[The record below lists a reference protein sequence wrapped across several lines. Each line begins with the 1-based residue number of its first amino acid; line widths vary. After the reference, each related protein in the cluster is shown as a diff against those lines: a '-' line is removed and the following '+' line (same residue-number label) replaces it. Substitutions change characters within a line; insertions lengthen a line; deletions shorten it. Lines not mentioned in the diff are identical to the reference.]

1 MKRIYLP
8 LFVVLLYLATLLL
21 FFSTYIRKDIEE
33 FEQLKLSYAIDYASD
48 AAMLQLIQSRDLS
61 MDYSDKDYLSANPQ
75 EALDTFV
82 DVFLFNYGLIPS
94 DLNRSHVKMNFIPT
108 FTVAMFDGYY
118 MATPR
123 LVENAHPYPEN
134 GIHDG
139 TWDLVFSPKMPYIY
153 INGTSSYALNM
164 GSDYTLKMSGNLLSK
179 PKGFPPGITS
189 KEQIHREISNI
200 VSKDISYTINTFNE
214 NNPNWANTF
223 YIPSALTTFT
233 GVNPIEGP
241 SVIAIVQNV
250 DFATSTPISAFSV
263 AGSKIQSARMVGGYV
278 RNGQKYY
285 CYMDKLPGFITIED
299 LFETVHDAAMAGY
312 AHDMMYMD

>member
-1 MKRIYLP
+1 MKRIYLA
-8 LFVVLLYLATLLL
+8 LFVVLLYLASLLI
-21 FFSTYIRKDIEE
+21 FFSTYIRKDIRE

-48 AAMLQLIQSRDLS
+48 AAVLQLIQSRDLS
-61 MDYSDKDYLSANPQ
+61 MDYSDKDYLSADPKQ
-75 EALDTFV
+75 ALDTFV
-82 DVFLFNYGLIPS
+82 DVFLFNYGLTPS
-94 DLNRSHVKMNFIPT
+94 KMNRAHVKMNFIPT

-123 LVENAHPYPEN
+123 LIENADPYPEN
-134 GIHDG
+134 GINDG
-139 TWDLVFSPKMPYIY
+139 TWGLVFTPKMPYLY
-153 INGTSSYALNM
+153 EEGGSSYALNM
-164 GSDYTLKMSGNLLSK
+164 GGEHTLKMSGNLLSK

-214 NNPNWANTF
+214 NNPDWANTF

-263 AGSKIQSARMVGGYV
+263 AGSKIQSARIVGGYV
-278 RNGQKYY
+278 RNGHKYY
-285 CYMDKLPGFITIED
+285 CYVDKLPASITIDD
-299 LFETVHDAAMAGY
+299 LFETVQDAAVAGY
-312 AHDMMYMD
+312 EHDMRYME